1 MMRTVPALEGLD
13 LARLA
18 SAFRRERDT
27 TRARFRDERKNL
39 PFAERAARGL
49 ALDQLEVADADAVA
63 GGRVRLWLSSRR
75 AVDWDEVRIGNGDP
89 VCLWWDDPDES
100 GAVRAVVSR
109 RTRDKLAVVV
119 EGDVA
124 DRLWDGGFR
133 LDREAPEATFERGD
147 KALARLAN
155 AAPGSSEARLAA
167 RLFEGKLAPP
177 RPAEL
182 SFLDAAL
189 NPPQRSAVALAVG
202 AEDLALIHGPPG
214 TGKTRTLVEIVRQ
227 CVARGERVLVT
238 AASNTAVDNLAER
251 LIALGTGV
259 VRLGHPARV
268 APEVEARTLDALVEA
283 SEASSLARV
292 WMAEAEQLRR
302 TADKRVAR
310 GTMTYRERRD
320 VRDEAGRLMRDARR
334 QLVSAQDA
342 ILARTRVV
350 CATCTGVD
358 TRLLSSCQFDRVIVD
373 EATQALDPLSLI
385 ALLRAPRAVLAG
397 DPQQLPPTVVDL
409 DAARDGLASTWFER
423 LARARP
429 ASVAV
434 LAVQHRMNETLM
446 RFPSDSKYEGKLV
459 AAPEVA
465 HHTLGELGV
474 ADDPLRP
481 GALVFID
488 TAGRGW
494 EEERTGEDPST
505 KNPAQAERVA
515 AELRRLLRRGLS
527 PSQVAVITPYEAQAR
542 TLRGLLAAERLAG
555 LEIGTVDGFQGREK
569 EAIVVDLVRSNEDRQ
584 IGFLSDT
591 RRMNVALTRARRFLL
606 VVGDGATLAGHPYY
620 DAFMRVVE
628 QLGTWVS
635 AWADDPDEP
644 QG

>member
-1 MMRTVPALEGLD
+1 V
-13 LARLA
+13 
-18 SAFRRERDT
+18 
-27 TRARFRDERKNL
+27 
-39 PFAERAARGL
+39 PFAERVARGL

-89 VCLWWDDPDES
+89 VCLWWDDPDAS
-100 GAVRAVVSR
+100 DAVRAVVSR

-119 EGDVA
+119 EGEVA
-124 DRLWDGGFR
+124 DRLWEGGFR
-133 LDREAPEATFERGD
+133 LDREAPEATFERGS

-167 RLFEGKLAPP
+167 RLFDGKLATP
-177 RPAEL
+177 RPAQL
-182 SFLDAAL
+182 SYLDTAL
-189 NPPQRSAVALAVG
+189 NPPQCAAVALALG
-202 AEDLALIHGPPG
+202 SADLALIHGPPG

-227 CVARGERVLVT
+227 CVERGERVLVT

-268 APEVEARTLDALVEA
+268 APEVEAHTLDALVEA
-283 SEASSLARV
+283 SEASALARA
-292 WMAEAEQLRR
+292 WMGEAEQMRR

-310 GTMTYRERRD
+310 GSMSYRERRE
-320 VRDEAGRLMRDARR
+320 VRDEAGRLMRDARK

-350 CATCTGVD
+350 CTTCTGAD
-358 TRLLSSCQFDRVIVD
+358 TRLLASCAFDRVIVD

-385 ALLRAPRAVLAG
+385 ALLRAPCAVLAG
-397 DPQQLPPTVVDL
+397 DPQQLPPTVIDL
-409 DAARDGLASTWFER
+409 DAAHEGLASTWFER
-423 LARARP
+423 IARAEPRV
-429 ASVAV
+429 VAM
-434 LAVQHRMNETLM
+434 LAVQHRMNEALM
-446 RFPSDSKYEGKLV
+446 RFPSDSKYGGKLE
-459 AAPEVA
+459 AAPDVA
-465 HHTLGELGV
+465 HHTLRELGV

-481 GALVFID
+481 GALVFVD
-488 TAGRGW
+488 SAGKGW
-494 EEERTGEDPST
+494 EEERSGEDPST
-505 KNPAQAERVA
+505 RNPGQAERVA

-527 PSQVAVITPYEAQAR
+527 PAQVAVITPYEAQAR

-569 EAIVVDLVRSNEDRQ
+569 EAIVVDLVRSNDERQ

-591 RRMNVALTRARRFLL
+591 RRMNVALTRGRRFLL

-620 DAFMRVVE
+620 DAFLRVVE
-628 QLGTWVS
+628 ERGTWVS

-644 QG
+644 